1 MLGPSGVEIV
11 GRRGSPGRY
20 FLEHGHGWGGTDIQD
35 PRDAIKSI
43 DLTVAKPGMRV
54 LVAETTWQRMAMLEL
69 QADGTWKEIPVPRG
83 GRTQLRLQLA
93 DNCEETG
100 VSVLYY
106 AGVGGSARA
115 GVTVNPVA
123 LNRAVHRGDAVL
135 TIGGAPAYVLPG
147 GGITFLADVQQ
158 MVPRP
163 FTYSLALPA
172 VMAPVE
178 YTIERSKYAAI
189 GGHIQ
194 SIRPLSEVLKEG
206 RFQHVAAG
214 QGPPGAGIAVG

>member
-1 MLGPSGVEIV
+1 M
-11 GRRGSPGRY
+11 
-20 FLEHGHGWGGTDIQD
+20 
-35 PRDAIKSI
+35 
-43 DLTVAKPGMRV
+43 
-54 LVAETTWQRMAMLEL
+54 AETTWQRMAMLEL
-69 QADGTWKEIPVPRG
+69 QEDGSLKEVPVPEEAHE
-83 GRTQLRLQLA
+83 LRLQVA

-100 VSVLYY
+100 VAVLYY

-115 GVTVNPVA
+115 GVTMNPVA

-147 GGITFLADVQQ
+147 GGISFLADVQQ

-163 FTYSLALPA
+163 FSYSLALPA

-206 RFQHVAAG
+206 RFQHWKPQVRG
-214 QGPPGAGIAVG
+214 